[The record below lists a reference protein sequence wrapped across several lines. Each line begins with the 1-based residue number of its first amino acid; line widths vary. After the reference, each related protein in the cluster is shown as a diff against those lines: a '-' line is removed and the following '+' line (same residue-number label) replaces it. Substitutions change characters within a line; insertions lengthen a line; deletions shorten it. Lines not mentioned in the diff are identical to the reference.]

1 MKFNELKNFPNI
13 LIELITIRKDFSSIF
28 KNIFKNIT
36 KKNESIVDINS
47 KI

>member
-13 LIELITIRKDFSSIF
+13 LNELIMIPKDFPPFS
-28 KNIFKNIT
+28 KNIFKNIA

>member
-13 LIELITIRKDFSSIF
+13 LIEFITIPKDFSSIF
-28 KNIFKNIT
+28 KNIFKNIA

>member
-1 MKFNELKNFPNI
+1 MKFNELKNPNI
-13 LIELITIRKDFSSIF
+13 LNELIMIPKDFPPFS